1 MKEEGA
7 TTAKARKKRVWA
19 YALLGCMPLALTAC
33 GDSDVEPTAYEEC
46 EFEREK
52 NGRWE
57 IDCDDDGSSG
67 GGSGSS
73 GSSSSNWYVM
83 NGYSS
88 KSSYAKKGTS
98 FYNSYSGIGKS
109 GYSSGG

>member
-1 MKEEGA
+1 MTEEGA
-7 TTAKARKKRVWA
+7 TTARTNKKRAWA

-33 GDSDVEPTAYEEC
+33 GDSEVEPTAYEEC
-46 EFEREK
+46 VYEKEK
-52 NGRWE
+52 NGHWE
-57 IDCDDDGSSG
+57 IDCDDDGSS
-67 GGSGSS
+67 SS
-73 GSSSSNWYVM
+73 GGRSSSNWYVM

-88 KSSYAKKGTS
+88 KSSYAKQGTK

>member
-7 TTAKARKKRVWA
+7 TAVSSKKKRAWA

-33 GDSDVEPTAYEEC
+33 GDADVEPTAYEEC
-46 EFEREK
+46 VYEKEK

-57 IDCDDDGSSG
+57 IDCDDDGS
-67 GGSGSS
+67 GSS
-73 GSSSSNWYVM
+73 GSGGSGSSNWYVM